1 MRDARDSD
9 KGSGDRKSALVKDVA
24 RRLFSTGAEAVQ
36 LTEEGLRSLVGEVG
50 ARETL
55 REVIEQ
61 VTKGTDTLQSI
72 LAGEA
77 RKYLDTINFR
87 DEVGKVLANY
97 SIEVNARI
105 NFVPKEKGSEKKRG
119 KKDSDAARLETEK
132 MAIKFVSKEDEDGD
146 KGERG

>member
-9 KGSGDRKSALVKDVA
+9 KGPGERDRKSALVKEVA

-36 LTEEGLRSLVGEVG
+36 LTEDGLRSLVGEVG
-50 ARETL
+50 AREAVK
-55 REVIEQ
+55 EIIDQ

-77 RKYLDTINFR
+77 RKYLDTINIR

-97 SIEVNARI
+97 SIEVNAKI
-105 NFVPKEKGSEKKRG
+105 NFVPKEKGQEKRRS
-119 KKDSDAARLETEK
+119 KKDGDSAKLESER
-132 MAIKFVSKEDEDGD
+132 MSIKFVAKEEETPEKD
-146 KGERG
+146 